1 MQTIRSVVASS
12 SRANT
17 PMAPHTVLV
26 VNPAAGAGRAGRV
39 LSRVLEELKPWG
51 AFEIA
56 VTRAGEVRPA
66 ERIVREAVAAGAHRI
81 AVLGG
86 DGTASQALNG
96 LRRPDG
102 SIAAVELALIPAG
115 TGRDFARTIGTTR
128 KPIAAA
134 RLLAQAGVTR
144 RIDVGEI
151 TLVTGEQ
158 RLFLNIAS
166 FGVTARIA
174 HALEEYPQLK
184 RHAGALAFG
193 LATVRAGLSYA
204 PDQVEAR
211 VDTQAPERGPVAAMA
226 IANGAWFG
234 GGMHV
239 APTARVND
247 GRFEVVRFGDIA
259 RSDFVVSLPLLYKGT
274 HYAHPKVTVAQGA
287 DVFAAPA
294 GGIGARPIEIEADGE
309 IVGQLPARF
318 TVRSAAL
325 TLLT

>member
-1 MQTIRSVVASS
+1 MS
-12 SRANT
+12 T
-17 PMAPHTVLV
+17 PRTLLI
-26 VNPAAGAGRAGRV
+26 VNPAAGAGRAGRA
-39 LSRVLEELKPWG
+39 LSRVLEELQPWG
-51 AFEIA
+51 EFEIA
-56 VTRAGEVRPA
+56 VTRAGEERPA
-66 ERIVREAVAAGAHRI
+66 ERIVREAVAAGVARI

-96 LRRPDG
+96 LRQPDN
-102 SIAAVELALIPAG
+102 SIAPVQLAVIPAG
-115 TGRDFARTIGTTR
+115 TGRDFARTIGVTR

-134 RLLAQAGVTR
+134 RHIARSGVIR
-144 RIDVGEI
+144 AIDVGEI
-151 TLVTGEQ
+151 TLATGEH

-204 PDQVEAR
+204 PDLVEAR
-211 VDTQAPERGPVAAMA
+211 VDAHPSESGPVAAMA

-239 APTARVND
+239 APTARIND

-274 HYAHPKVTVAQGA
+274 HYAHPKVTVSQGT

-294 GGIGARPIEIEADGE
+294 GGAAARAIEIEADGE

-318 TVRSAAL
+318 TVRPAAV

>member
-1 MQTIRSVVASS
+1 
-12 SRANT
+12 
-17 PMAPHTVLV
+17 
-26 VNPAAGAGRAGRV
+26 
-39 LSRVLEELKPWG
+39 
-51 AFEIA
+51 
-56 VTRAGEVRPA
+56 
-66 ERIVREAVAAGAHRI
+66 VREAVANGVTRI

-96 LRRPDG
+96 LRQPDG
-102 SIAAVELALIPAG
+102 SIAAVQLGLIPAG
-115 TGRDFARTIGTTR
+115 TGRDFARTIGSSR
-128 KPIAAA
+128 EPIEAA
-134 RLLAQAGVTR
+134 RQLARGGAPR
-144 RIDVGEI
+144 IIDVGQIE
-151 TLVTGEQ
+151 LGDGSV

-193 LATVRAGLSYA
+193 LATMRAGASYA
-204 PDQVEAR
+204 PDLVEAR
-211 VDTQAPERGPVAAMA
+211 VDAHEPERGPVAAMA

-239 APTARVND
+239 APPARIDD

-259 RSDFVVSLPLLYKGT
+259 RSDFVVSLPLVYKGT
-274 HYAHPKVTVAQGA
+274 HYAHPKVTVSQGA

-294 GGIGARPIEIEADGE
+294 GGPDARAVEIEADGE
-309 IVGQLPARF
+309 IVGRLPARF
-318 TVRSAAL
+318 TVLPAAV

>member
-1 MQTIRSVVASS
+1 MS
-12 SRANT
+12 T
-17 PMAPHTVLV
+17 PRTLLI
-26 VNPAAGAGRAGRV
+26 VNPAAGASRAGRA

-51 AFEIA
+51 EFEIA
-56 VTRAGEVRPA
+56 VTRAGEDRPA
-66 ERIVREAVAAGAHRI
+66 ERIVREAVANGVTRI

-96 LRRPDG
+96 LRQPDG
-102 SIAAVELALIPAG
+102 SIANVQLGLIPAG
-115 TGRDFARTIGTTR
+115 TGRDFSRTIGTSR
-128 KPIAAA
+128 KPVEAA
-134 RLLAQAGVTR
+134 RHLAHGATAR
-144 RIDVGEI
+144 SIDVGQI
-151 TLVTGEQ
+151 VFSDGSV

-174 HALEEYPQLK
+174 HALEEFPQLK

-204 PDQVEAR
+204 PDLVESR
-211 VDTQAPERGPVAAMA
+211 VDTHASESGPVAAMA

-239 APTARVND
+239 APTARIDD
-247 GRFEVVRFGDIA
+247 GRFEVVRFGEIA

-274 HYAHPKVTVAQGA
+274 HYEHPKVTVSQGA

-294 GGIGARPIEIEADGE
+294 GGPSARLIEIEADGE
-309 IVGQLPARF
+309 IVGELPARF
-318 TVRSAAL
+318 TIRSAAL
-325 TLLT
+325 TVMV

>member
-1 MQTIRSVVASS
+1 M
-12 SRANT
+12 NT
-17 PMAPHTVLV
+17 PRTLLV

-51 AFEIA
+51 EFEIA

-66 ERIVREAVAAGAHRI
+66 ERIVREAVANGVTRI

-96 LRRPDG
+96 LRQPGG
-102 SIAAVELALIPAG
+102 SISNVQLGLIPAG
-115 TGRDFARTIGTTR
+115 TGRDFARTVGISR
-128 KPIAAA
+128 KPIEAA
-134 RLLAQAGVTR
+134 RHLARAATTR
-144 RIDVGEI
+144 TIDVGQIE
-151 TLVTGEQ
+151 LSDGSV

-174 HALEEYPQLK
+174 HALEQYPQLK

-193 LATVRAGLSYA
+193 LATVRAGLNYA
-204 PDQVEAR
+204 PDLVEAR
-211 VDTQAPERGPVAAMA
+211 VDTHAPERGPVAAMA

-239 APTARVND
+239 APTARIDD

-259 RSDFVVSLPLLYKGT
+259 RSDFVVSLPLVYKGT
-274 HYAHPKVTVAQGA
+274 HYAHPKVTVSQGS

-294 GGIGARPIEIEADGE
+294 GGEGARAVEIEADGE

-318 TVRSAAL
+318 SIRRGAIAL
-325 TLLT
+325 LV

>member
-1 MQTIRSVVASS
+1 MSS
-12 SRANT
+12 PRT
-17 PMAPHTVLV
+17 LLV

-51 AFEIA
+51 EFEIA
-56 VTRAGEVRPA
+56 VTRAGEERPA
-66 ERIVREAVAAGAHRI
+66 ERIVREAVVNGVTRI

-96 LRRPDG
+96 LLQADG
-102 SIAAVELALIPAG
+102 SIAAVQLALLPAG
-115 TGRDFARTIGTTR
+115 TGRDFARTIGASR
-128 KPIAAA
+128 KPIEAA
-134 RLLAQAGVTR
+134 RHLARSGTPR
-144 RIDVGEI
+144 TIDVGEI
-151 TLVTGEQ
+151 QFATGER

-193 LATVRAGLSYA
+193 LATVRAGVSYA
-204 PDQVEAR
+204 PDLVEAR
-211 VDTQAPERGPVAAMA
+211 VDEHAPESGPVAAMA

-239 APTARVND
+239 APTARIDD

-274 HYAHPKVTVAQGA
+274 HYAHPKVTVSQGA
-287 DVFAAPA
+287 GVFAAPA
-294 GGIGARPIEIEADGE
+294 GGPAARAVEIEADGE
-309 IVGQLPARF
+309 IVGRLPARF
-318 TVRSAAL
+318 TVRPAAL

>member
-1 MQTIRSVVASS
+1 MVPPRTL
-12 SRANT
+12 
-17 PMAPHTVLV
+17 LV
-26 VNPAAGAGRAGRV
+26 VNPAAGAGRAGRA

-51 AFEIA
+51 EFEIA
-56 VTRAGEVRPA
+56 VTRAGEDRPA
-66 ERIVREAVAAGAHRI
+66 ERIVREAVSAGVTRI

-96 LRRPDG
+96 LRQSDG
-102 SIAAVELALIPAG
+102 SIANVQLGLIPAG

-128 KPIAAA
+128 KPVAAA
-134 RLLAQAGVTR
+134 RHLAQAGAART
-144 RIDVGEI
+144 IDVGEI
-151 TLVTGEQ
+151 TLATGEL

-174 HALEEYPQLK
+174 HALEEFPQLK

-204 PDQVEAR
+204 PDLVEAR
-211 VDTQAPERGPVAAMA
+211 IDAHAPESGPVAAMA

-239 APTARVND
+239 APTARIDD

-274 HYAHPKVTVAQGA
+274 HYAHPKVTVSQGA

-294 GGIGARPIEIEADGE
+294 GGSSTRPIEIEADGE

-318 TVRSAAL
+318 SVRPAAL
-325 TLLT
+325 TLLA

>member
-1 MQTIRSVVASS
+1 MSAS
-12 SRANT
+12 R
-17 PMAPHTVLV
+17 TVLV

-39 LSRVLEELKPWG
+39 LSRVLEALQPLGE
-51 AFEIA
+51 FEIS
-56 VTRAGEVRPA
+56 VTRAGEERPA
-66 ERIVREAVAAGAHRI
+66 ERIVREAVASGATRVV
-81 AVLGG
+81 VLGG

-96 LRRPDG
+96 LRQLDG
-102 SIAAVELALIPAG
+102 SIAPVQLAVLPAG
-115 TGRDFARTIGTTR
+115 TGRDFARTIGPTR
-128 KPIAAA
+128 KPVVAA
-134 RLLAQAGVTR
+134 RHVAQAGVAR
-144 RIDVGEI
+144 AIDVGEI
-151 TLVTGEQ
+151 EFATGER

-211 VDTQAPERGPVAAMA
+211 VDAQPPQVGPVAAMA

-239 APTARVND
+239 APTARIDD

-274 HYAHPKVTVAQGA
+274 HYAHPKVTVSQGA
-287 DVFAAPA
+287 EVLAAPA
-294 GGIGARPIEIEADGE
+294 GGSGARPIEIEADGE

-318 TVRSAAL
+318 SVRPAAL
-325 TLLT
+325 TLLA

>member
-1 MQTIRSVVASS
+1 MS
-12 SRANT
+12 
-17 PMAPHTVLV
+17 APRTLLV

-51 AFEIA
+51 AFDIA
-56 VTRAGEVRPA
+56 VTRAGEERPA
-66 ERIVREAVAAGAHRI
+66 ERIVREAVAAGITRI

-96 LRRPDG
+96 LRRADG
-102 SIAAVELALIPAG
+102 SIAPVPLALIPAG
-115 TGRDFARTIGTTR
+115 TGRDFSRSIATSR
-128 KPIAAA
+128 KPVQVA
-134 RLLAQAGVTR
+134 R
-144 RIDVGEI
+144 RIGRGVSERVVDIGEI
-151 TLVTGEQ
+151 ALENGEV

-174 HALEEYPQLK
+174 HALEEFPRLK

-193 LATVRAGLSYA
+193 IATMRAGLGYA
-204 PDQVEAR
+204 PDRVALR
-211 VDTQAPERGPVAAMA
+211 VDEQEPVDGPVAAAA

-239 APTARVND
+239 APTARLDD

-287 DVFAAPA
+287 TVMAAPS
-294 GGIGARPIEIEADGE
+294 GGAGARAVEIEADGE
-309 IVGQLPARF
+309 IVGALPARF
-318 TVRSAAL
+318 RIRPAAL
-325 TLLT
+325 TLLV

>member
-1 MQTIRSVVASS
+1 MSS
-12 SRANT
+12 PRT
-17 PMAPHTVLV
+17 LLV

-51 AFEIA
+51 EFEIS
-56 VTRAGEVRPA
+56 VTRAGEDRPA
-66 ERIVREAVAAGAHRI
+66 QRIVREAVASGVTRI

-96 LRRPDG
+96 LRQPDG
-102 SIAAVELALIPAG
+102 SIANVQLGLIPAG
-115 TGRDFARTIGTTR
+115 TGRDFARTIGISR
-128 KPIAAA
+128 KPVEAA
-134 RLLAQAGVTR
+134 RNLARGATAR
-144 RIDVGEI
+144 TIDVGQIEFSDGS
-151 TLVTGEQ
+151 V

-193 LATVRAGLSYA
+193 LATVRAGASYA
-204 PDQVEAR
+204 PDLVEAR
-211 VDTQAPERGPVAAMA
+211 VDEHAPESGPVAAMA

-239 APTARVND
+239 APTARIDD

-274 HYAHPKVTVAQGA
+274 HYAHPKVTVSQGA

-294 GGIGARPIEIEADGE
+294 GGPDARAVEIEADGE
-309 IVGQLPARF
+309 IVGRLPARF
-318 TVRSAAL
+318 TVRPAAV

>member
-1 MQTIRSVVASS
+1 VST
-12 SRANT
+12 
-17 PMAPHTVLV
+17 PHTLLV
-26 VNPAAGAGRAGRV
+26 VNPAAGAGRAGRA

-51 AFEIA
+51 AFDIA
-56 VTRAGEVRPA
+56 VTRAGEDRPA
-66 ERIVREAVAAGAHRI
+66 ERIVREAVAAGVTRI

-96 LRRPDG
+96 LLQEDG
-102 SIAAVELALIPAG
+102 SIAAVQLALLPAG
-115 TGRDFARTIGTTR
+115 TGRDFARTIEVR
-128 KPIAAA
+128 RNPIKAA
-134 RLLAQAGVTR
+134 RHLAGSGRTR
-144 RIDVGEI
+144 AIDVGEI
-151 TLVTGEQ
+151 QFATGER

-166 FGVTARIA
+166 FGVSARIA

-193 LATVRAGLSYA
+193 LATVRAGFNYA
-204 PDQVEAR
+204 PDLVEVR
-211 VDTQAPERGPVAAMA
+211 VDQATPERGPVAAMA

-239 APTARVND
+239 APTARIDD

-274 HYAHPKVTVAQGA
+274 HYTHPKVAVAQGA

-294 GGIGARPIEIEADGE
+294 GRPAARRIEIEADGE
-309 IVGQLPARF
+309 IVGALPARF

-325 TLLT
+325 TIAL